1 MFVVIEST
9 FQVEKKSLT
18 GKPLTGSAQVLT
30 MEDLD
35 SLTVVELKERLRA
48 EAMKISGTKKE
59 LILRLRGQESETFLE
74 LEEGKLNP
82 ESSQPGP
89 LSKKQVPCSYCQ
101 QTLNVPEGYEGA
113 IKCPVCKRSF
123 HYGQNQDLEH
133 YAFRKQ
139 MLQVTLFAF
148 IVAFLA
154 FLNGQRLGGIA
165 LFGGSNSGA
174 FESFACGLVSGVVG
188 CFTAFLA
195 VVSWYSKSLEI
206 SNP

>member
-1 MFVVIEST
+1 MD
-9 FQVEKKSLT
+9 
-18 GKPLTGSAQVLT
+18 G
-30 MEDLD
+30 LD
-35 SLTVVELKERLRA
+35 SLTVVDLKDRLRA
-48 EAMKISGTKKE
+48 EGKKVSGTKKE

-74 LEEGKLNP
+74 LEEGERNP
-82 ESSQPGP
+82 ATSQPGP
-89 LSKKQVPCSYCQ
+89 LFEKQVPCSYCRQ
-101 QTLNVPEGYEGA
+101 ILNVPEGHEGA
-113 IKCPVCKRSF
+113 FTCPVCKRSF